1 MISGLL
7 SYKECA
13 DGVNRLLNEPAGINA
28 IYSGLYKL
36 KYYKLANK
44 LSRTHY
50 LDNVDILNKDHNGVS
65 QSQVIIM
72 LQPIHQVQVV
82 THSRDI
88 KIRFLILVNL
98 L

>member
-13 DGVNRLLNEPAGINA
+13 DGVNKLLNEPAGINA

-72 LQPIHQVQVV
+72 LQV
-82 THSRDI
+82 TINTPSAS
-88 KIRFLILVNL
+88 F
-98 L
+98 